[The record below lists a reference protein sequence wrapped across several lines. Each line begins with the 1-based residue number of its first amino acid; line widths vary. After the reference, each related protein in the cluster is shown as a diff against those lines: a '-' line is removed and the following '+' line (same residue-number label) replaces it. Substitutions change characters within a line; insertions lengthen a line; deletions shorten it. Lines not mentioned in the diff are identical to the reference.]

1 MNAMVKV
8 YSGEKQTDG
17 VAVPASAIFS
27 DGWKSCVW
35 LLSGGTVAKRTV
47 EVEDLRSDGTM
58 TILSGIA
65 AGDVIVT
72 AGVHK
77 LVEGQAV
84 KVLPKTASTNVGGL
98 L

>member
-1 MNAMVKV
+1 
-8 YSGEKQTDG
+8 
-17 VAVPASAIFS
+17 
-27 DGWKSCVW
+27 
-35 LLSGGTVAKRTV
+35 
-47 EVEDLRSDGTM
+47 M

-84 KVLPKTASTNVGGL
+84 KFFQKPLQLTWEVCYEY
-98 L
+98 

>member
-1 MNAMVKV
+1 MTSTAIRGM
-8 YSGEKQTDG
+8 
-17 VAVPASAIFS
+17 AVPASAIFS
-27 DGWKSCVW
+27 DGGKSCVW
-35 LLSGGTVAKRTV
+35 LLSGEVVAKRTV
-47 EVEDLRSDGTM
+47 EVDDLRSDGTM

-84 KVLPKTASTNVGGL
+84 KFFQKPLQLTWEVCYEY
-98 L
+98 

>member
-8 YSGEKQTDG
+8 YSQDGQTEG
-17 VAVPASAIFS
+17 MAAPASAIFS
-27 DGWKSCVW
+27 DGGKSCVW
-35 LLSGGTVAKRTV
+35 LLSGEVVAKRTV
-47 EVEDLRSDGTM
+47 EVDDLRSDGTM

>member
-8 YSGEKQTDG
+8 YSGEGQTDG
-17 VAVPASAIFS
+17 VVVPSSAIFS
-27 DGWKSCVW
+27 DKGKSCVW
-35 LLSGGTVAKRTV
+35 LLSGGIVSKKAV
-47 EVEDLRSDGTM
+47 EVDDLHSDGTM
-58 TILSGIA
+58 TVLSGISS
-65 AGDVIVT
+65 GDVIVT

-84 KVLPKTASTNVGGL
+84 KVLPKTASTNIGGL

>member
-1 MNAMVKV
+1 
-8 YSGEKQTDG
+8 
-17 VAVPASAIFS
+17 
-27 DGWKSCVW
+27 
-35 LLSGGTVAKRTV
+35 
-47 EVEDLRSDGTM
+47 M